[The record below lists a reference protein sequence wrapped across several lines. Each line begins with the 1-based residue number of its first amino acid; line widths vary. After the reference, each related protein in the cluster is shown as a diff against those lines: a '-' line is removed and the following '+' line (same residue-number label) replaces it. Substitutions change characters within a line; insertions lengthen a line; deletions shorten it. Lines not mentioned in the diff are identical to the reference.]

1 MDMPKKRSKFRKSL
15 PCILMALPAVICMLI
30 FQYLP
35 MFGVVIAFKDYNY
48 RDGIFKSP
56 WAGFKHFKF
65 FLQSNDV
72 IRVLRN
78 TILYNLASLLIIGLF
93 LGMVVALLL
102 YEVRSRRANKLYQT
116 TMLIPSFLSWVV
128 IAGIGLMFLNPASGI
143 LNTILEHF
151 GKEGIAWYSE
161 PKYWPFI
168 LMIVWIWKDAGMA
181 SLYFYSAL
189 LAIDT
194 ELFEAAAIDG
204 AGRLRQ
210 IWHIS
215 VPCLKPMAC
224 ITIILRL
231 GNILSSDLGMFYQ
244 LPMDSG
250 PLYPATDVLSTY
262 LQRGLQSGNLSTTA
276 AVGLFQSVV
285 GVVLILTS
293 NTIIKKISPE
303 HAMF

>member
-1 MDMPKKRSKFRKSL
+1 MPKKRSKFRKSL

>member
-1 MDMPKKRSKFRKSL
+1 
-15 PCILMALPAVICMLI
+15 MALPAVICMLI

-116 TMLIPSFLSWVV
+116 TMLIPTFLSWVV

-244 LPMDSG
+244 LPMNSG

-262 LQRGLQSGNLSTTA
+262 LQRGLQSGSLSTTA

-293 NTIIKKISPE
+293 NAIIKKISPE